1 MPAGLDAQQQGP
13 GLPRALGAAEC
24 AECTECAAPPGLPTL
39 RARTGLIFHP
49 CAGPLPGTR

>member
-49 CAGPLPGTR
+49 SAGPLPGTR